1 MGRPLGSFQHCYH
14 RLSLRILSLTAKHLS
29 LANSVIVAEFT
40 LSNSLVFIN
49 SVQVFAMIIIP
60 AIDLKDGK
68 CVRLRQGRMDDDTV
82 FDDDPVAVAS
92 RWLEQGARRMHL
104 VDLDGAFAGV
114 PKNAEVVKQICKVCS
129 SVPVQIGGGIRSMDI
144 ASAYIQ
150 AGIKYLIIGTLAVK
164 QPEFVDELC
173 REFPDHVIVGL
184 DANDGYVATDGW
196 AEASTVT
203 AVSLAQR
210 FENVGVSA
218 IVYTD
223 ISRDGMMQGV
233 NTEATAALADAVN
246 IPIIASGG
254 VTSIADIDALGK
266 EQSRGIQ
273 GAIVGRAL
281 YEGTLDLVQAQ
292 QLADSFKPAGAS

>member
-1 MGRPLGSFQHCYH
+1 
-14 RLSLRILSLTAKHLS
+14 
-29 LANSVIVAEFT
+29 
-40 LSNSLVFIN
+40 
-49 SVQVFAMIIIP
+49 MIIIP

-68 CVRLRQGRMDDDTV
+68 CVRLRQGRMEDDTV
-82 FDDDPVAVAS
+82 FDDDPVAVAK
-92 RWLEQGARRMHL
+92 RWLEQGARRIHL

-114 PKNAEVVKQICKVCS
+114 PKNRDIVNAICEAS
-129 SVPVQIGGGIRSMDI
+129 GDVPVQIGGGIRSI
-144 ASAYIQ
+144 ETAQAYLD
-150 AGIKYLIIGTLAVK
+150 AGIEYLIIGTLAVK
-164 QPEFVDELC
+164 QPEFVDQLC
-173 REFPDHVIVGL
+173 REFPGHVIVGL
-184 DANDGYVATDGW
+184 DANDGFVATDGW
-196 AEASTVT
+196 AEASSVT

-254 VTSIADIDALGK
+254 VASIADIESLGR
-266 EQSRGIQ
+266 ERARGIQ

-281 YEGTLDLVQAQ
+281 YDGAIDLAAAQ
-292 QLADSFKPAGAS
+292 QLADQFMNQQES

>member
-1 MGRPLGSFQHCYH
+1 ML
-14 RLSLRILSLTAKHLS
+14 
-29 LANSVIVAEFT
+29 
-40 LSNSLVFIN
+40 
-49 SVQVFAMIIIP
+49 IIP

-82 FDDDPVAVAS
+82 FDDDPVAVAL
-92 RWLEQGARRMHL
+92 RWVDQGARRVHL

-114 PKNAEVVKQICKVCS
+114 PRNADVVKSICRACGDT
-129 SVPVQIGGGIRSMDI
+129 PVQIGGGIRSLDT
-144 ASAYIQ
+144 ARAYLD
-150 AGIKYLIIGTLAVK
+150 AGIRYLIIGTLAVK
-164 QPEFVDELC
+164 QPEFVDHLC
-173 REFPDHVIVGL
+173 TEFPGSVIVGL
-184 DANDGYVATDGW
+184 DANDGFVATEGW

-203 AVSLAQR
+203 AISLAQR

-233 NTEATAALADAVN
+233 NTEATAKLADAVN

-254 VTSIADIDALGK
+254 VTDISDIESLGR
-266 EQSRGIQ
+266 ERQRGIE

-281 YEGTLDLVQAQ
+281 YEGTIDLAQAQ
-292 QLADSFKPAGAS
+292 RLADTFMKPSET

>member
-1 MGRPLGSFQHCYH
+1 ML
-14 RLSLRILSLTAKHLS
+14 
-29 LANSVIVAEFT
+29 
-40 LSNSLVFIN
+40 
-49 SVQVFAMIIIP
+49 IIP

-82 FDDDPVAVAS
+82 FDDNPVDVAK
-92 RWLEQGARRMHL
+92 RWLDQGARRIHL
-104 VDLDGAFAGV
+104 VDLDGAFAGE
-114 PKNAEVVKQICKVCS
+114 PRNAEVVRRICEISKD
-129 SVPVQIGGGIRSMDI
+129 VPVQIGGGIRSLDT
-144 ASAYIQ
+144 AQAYIN
-150 AGIKYLIIGTLAVK
+150 AGVQFLIIGTLAVK
-164 QPEFVDELC
+164 APDFVDGLC
-173 REFPDHVIVGL
+173 KQFPGHVIVGL
-184 DANDGYVATDGW
+184 DANNGFVATEGW

-233 NTEATAALADAVN
+233 NTEATAALGDAVS

-254 VTSIADIDALGK
+254 VSTLADIQSLG
-266 EQSRGIQ
+266 EEMHRGIA

-281 YEGTLDLVQAQ
+281 YEGSLNLIEAQ
-292 QLADSFKPAGAS
+292 QLADSFVKSAESR

>member
-1 MGRPLGSFQHCYH
+1 ML
-14 RLSLRILSLTAKHLS
+14 
-29 LANSVIVAEFT
+29 
-40 LSNSLVFIN
+40 
-49 SVQVFAMIIIP
+49 IIP

-82 FDDDPVAVAS
+82 FDDNPVDVAQ
-92 RWLEQGARRMHL
+92 RWLDQGARRIHL
-104 VDLDGAFAGV
+104 VDLDGAFAGE
-114 PKNAEVVKQICKVCS
+114 PRNAEVVRRICEIS
-129 SVPVQIGGGIRSMDI
+129 GDIPVQIGGGIRSLDT
-144 ASAYIQ
+144 AKAYVD
-150 AGIKYLIIGTLAVK
+150 AGVRYLIIGTLAVK
-164 QPEFVDELC
+164 APDFVDGLC
-173 REFPDHVIVGL
+173 KHFPDHVIVGL
-184 DANDGYVATDGW
+184 DANNGFVATEGW

-233 NTEATAALADAVN
+233 NTEATAALGDAVS

-254 VTSIADIDALGK
+254 VSTLADIQSLG
-266 EQSRGIQ
+266 EEMHRGIS

-281 YEGTLDLVQAQ
+281 YEGSLNLTEAQ
-292 QLADSFKPAGAS
+292 QLADSFAQAAGSR

>member
-1 MGRPLGSFQHCYH
+1 ML
-14 RLSLRILSLTAKHLS
+14 
-29 LANSVIVAEFT
+29 
-40 LSNSLVFIN
+40 
-49 SVQVFAMIIIP
+49 IIP

-82 FDDDPVAVAS
+82 FDENPVAVAE
-92 RWLEQGARRMHL
+92 RWLAQGARRIHL
-104 VDLDGAFAGV
+104 VDLDGAFAGE
-114 PKNAEVVKQICKVCS
+114 PRNAEVVRNICTACGDI
-129 SVPVQIGGGIRSMDI
+129 PVQIGGGIRTVET
-144 ASAYIQ
+144 AQAYID
-150 AGIKYLIIGTLAVK
+150 AGIRYLIIGTLAVK
-164 QPEFVDELC
+164 EPAFVDQLC
-173 REFPDHVIVGL
+173 TLFPDHVIVGL
-184 DANDGYVATDGW
+184 DANEGFVATDGW

-233 NTEATAALADAVN
+233 NTEATAALADAVS

-254 VTSIADIDALGK
+254 VSTIDDIESLGK
-266 EQSRGIQ
+266 HIHRGIS

-281 YEGTLDLVQAQ
+281 YEGTLDLAAAQ
-292 QLADSFKPAGAS
+292 TLADSCTQASGGD

>member
-1 MGRPLGSFQHCYH
+1 ML
-14 RLSLRILSLTAKHLS
+14 
-29 LANSVIVAEFT
+29 
-40 LSNSLVFIN
+40 
-49 SVQVFAMIIIP
+49 IIP

-82 FDDDPVAVAS
+82 FDDDPVAVAL
-92 RWLEQGARRMHL
+92 RWVERGARRVHL

-114 PKNAEVVKQICKVCS
+114 PRNAEVVKAICDACGDI
-129 SVPVQIGGGIRSMDI
+129 PVQIGGGIRSMDT
-144 ASAYIQ
+144 ARTYLD
-150 AGIKYLIIGTLAVK
+150 AGIRYLIIGTLAVK
-164 QPEFVDELC
+164 QPEFVDSLC
-173 REFPDHVIVGL
+173 IEFPGCIIVGL
-184 DANDGYVATDGW
+184 DANDGFVATEGW

-233 NTEATAALADAVN
+233 NTEATARLADTVT

-254 VTSIADIDALGK
+254 VTDITDIKALGR
-266 EQSRGIQ
+266 ERHRGIE

-281 YEGTLDLVQAQ
+281 YEGTIDLAEAQ
-292 QLADSFKPAGAS
+292 RLADTFMKSSEV

>member
-1 MGRPLGSFQHCYH
+1 ML
-14 RLSLRILSLTAKHLS
+14 
-29 LANSVIVAEFT
+29 
-40 LSNSLVFIN
+40 
-49 SVQVFAMIIIP
+49 IIP

-68 CVRLRQGRMDDDTV
+68 CVRLRQGRMEDDTV
-82 FDDDPVAVAS
+82 FDDDPVAVAA
-92 RWLEQGARRMHL
+92 RWLAAGARRLHL

-114 PKNAEVVKQICKVCS
+114 PRNASVVAEICKVCADI
-129 SVPVQIGGGIRSMDI
+129 PVQIGGGIRSMET
-144 ASAYIQ
+144 AQAYID
-150 AGIKYLIIGTLAVK
+150 AGIRYLIIGTLAVK
-164 QPEFVDELC
+164 EPEFVDRLC
-173 REFPDHVIVGL
+173 QQFPGRVIVGL
-184 DANDGYVATDGW
+184 DANDGFVATDGW

-233 NTEATAALADAVN
+233 NSEATAALADAVS

-254 VTSIADIDALGK
+254 VSTMADVQVLG
-266 EQSRGIQ
+266 ENMQRGIS

-281 YEGTLDLVQAQ
+281 YEDSLDLGEAQA
-292 QLADSFKPAGAS
+292 LADEFVKAAESEGSSVTAGSDAALTGGQ

>member
-1 MGRPLGSFQHCYH
+1 
-14 RLSLRILSLTAKHLS
+14 
-29 LANSVIVAEFT
+29 
-40 LSNSLVFIN
+40 
-49 SVQVFAMIIIP
+49 MIIIP

-92 RWLEQGARRMHL
+92 RWLEQGARRLHL
-104 VDLDGAFAGV
+104 VDLDGAFAGL

-129 SVPVQIGGGIRSMDI
+129 SIPVQIGGGIRSIDI
-144 ASAYIQ
+144 ARAYIE
-150 AGIKYLIIGTLAVK
+150 AGIEYLIIGTLAVK

-173 REFPDHVIVGL
+173 VEFPGHVIVGL
-184 DANDGYVATDGW
+184 DANEGYVATDGW

-203 AVSLAQR
+203 AISLAQR

-233 NTEATAALADAVN
+233 NTDATAALADAVN

-254 VTSIADIDALGK
+254 VTSIADINALGQ
-266 EQSRGIQ
+266 EQARGIQ

-281 YEGTLDLVQAQ
+281 YEGTLDLMQAQ
-292 QLADSFKPAGAS
+292 QLADSFQSAGGS

>member
-1 MGRPLGSFQHCYH
+1 ML
-14 RLSLRILSLTAKHLS
+14 
-29 LANSVIVAEFT
+29 
-40 LSNSLVFIN
+40 
-49 SVQVFAMIIIP
+49 IIP

-82 FDDDPVAVAS
+82 FDDNPVDVAQ
-92 RWLEQGARRMHL
+92 RWLDQGARRIHL
-104 VDLDGAFAGV
+104 VDLDGAFAGE
-114 PKNAEVVKQICKVCS
+114 PRNAEVVRRICEIS
-129 SVPVQIGGGIRSMDI
+129 GDIPVQIGGGIRSLDT
-144 ASAYIQ
+144 AKAYVD
-150 AGIKYLIIGTLAVK
+150 AGVRYLIIGTLAVK
-164 QPEFVDELC
+164 APDFVDGLC
-173 REFPDHVIVGL
+173 KHFPDHVIVGL
-184 DANDGYVATDGW
+184 DANNGFVATEGW

-233 NTEATAALADAVN
+233 NTEATAALGDAVS

-254 VTSIADIDALGK
+254 VSTLADIQSLG
-266 EQSRGIQ
+266 EEMHRGIS

-281 YEGTLDLVQAQ
+281 YEGSLNLTEAQ
-292 QLADSFKPAGAS
+292 QLADSFAQAAGSL

>member
-1 MGRPLGSFQHCYH
+1 ML
-14 RLSLRILSLTAKHLS
+14 
-29 LANSVIVAEFT
+29 
-40 LSNSLVFIN
+40 
-49 SVQVFAMIIIP
+49 IIP

-82 FDDDPVAVAS
+82 FDDSPVDVAK
-92 RWLEQGARRMHL
+92 RWLDQGARRIHL
-104 VDLDGAFAGV
+104 VDLDGAFAGE
-114 PKNAEVVKQICKVCS
+114 PRNAEVVSRICDIS
-129 SVPVQIGGGIRSMDI
+129 EEVPVQIGGGIRSLET
-144 ASAYIQ
+144 AQAYID
-150 AGIKYLIIGTLAVK
+150 AGVRYLIIGTLAVK
-164 QPEFVDELC
+164 APDFVDGLC
-173 REFPDHVIVGL
+173 KHFPDHVIVGL
-184 DANDGYVATDGW
+184 DANNGFVATEGW

-233 NTEATAALADAVN
+233 NTEATAVLGDAVS

-254 VTSIADIDALGK
+254 VSTIEDIHSLGK
-266 EQSRGIQ
+266 QMHRGIS

-281 YEGTLDLVQAQ
+281 YEGSLDLSEAQ
-292 QLADSFKPAGAS
+292 QLADSFSQSTGSN